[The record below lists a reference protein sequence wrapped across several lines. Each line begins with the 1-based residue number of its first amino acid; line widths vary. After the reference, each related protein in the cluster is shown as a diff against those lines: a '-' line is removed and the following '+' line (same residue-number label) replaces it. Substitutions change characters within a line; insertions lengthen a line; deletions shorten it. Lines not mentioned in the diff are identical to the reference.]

1 MAQHS
6 VTLASQT
13 DLPGFRR
20 EARALLAG
28 LVPPEEAQWDARVTQ
43 ELRTEARGIQ
53 GRLEEKPPSG
63 VNLVLPRSFLSLCN
77 MVILHHDPAR
87 FALLYRL
94 LWRLVHEPGLHRDP
108 HDDDR
113 LRALHMA
120 RSVRRDI
127 QKMRSQVRFRTI
139 RHTTDGEP
147 LQIAWFAPDH
157 YIVEAVA
164 PFFMRRMPHARW
176 AVLTPEG
183 CVRGWGDSLEFGPGV
198 RGESGMGRDA
208 AEAAWLDCYHRV
220 FRADQAPSPLSS
232 GKDSEPGRS
241 FRPDSVP

>member
-1 MAQHS
+1 MALHS

-20 EARALLAG
+20 EARALLAA
-28 LVPPEEAQWDARVTQ
+28 LVPPEEADWDARGAP
-43 ELRTEARGIQ
+43 ELLRQPSAGQVRPD
-53 GRLEEKPPSG
+53 EKPPTG

-77 MVILHHDPAR
+77 MVILHHDPGR
-87 FALLYRL
+87 FTLLYRL

-120 RSVRRDI
+120 RAVRRDI
-127 QKMRSQVRFRTI
+127 QKMKSQVRFRTI
-139 RHTTDGEP
+139 RHTANGEP

-164 PFFMRRMPHARW
+164 PFFMRRMAHAQW
-176 AVLTPEG
+176 ALLTPEV
-183 CVRGWGDSLEFGPGV
+183 CVRGRGDSLEFGPGL
-198 RGESGMGRDA
+198 RCENRLDRDA
-208 AEAAWLDCYHRV
+208 PETAWLDCYHQV
-220 FRADQAPSPLSS
+220 FGEDRAPGPVRSDR
-232 GKDSEPGRS
+232 DSEPARS

>member
-6 VTLASQT
+6 VTLSSQT
-13 DLPGFRR
+13 DLQGFRR
-20 EARALLAG
+20 EARVLLAG
-28 LVPPEEAQWDARVTQ
+28 LVPPEEAHWDAPAMPDDLHRQPYAT
-43 ELRTEARGIQ
+43 LMRSD
-53 GRLEEKPPSG
+53 EKPPSG

-94 LWRLVHEPGLHRDP
+94 LWRLVHEPALHRDP

-120 RSVRRDI
+120 RAVRRDM
-127 QKMRSQVRFRTI
+127 QKMKSQVRFMTI
-139 RHTTDGEP
+139 RQTADGEP

-164 PFFMRRMPHARW
+164 PFFMRRMAHALW
-176 AVLTPEG
+176 AVLTPESS
-183 CVRGWGDSLEFGPGV
+183 VRGRGESLEFGPGA
-198 RGESGMGRDA
+198 RCERRLDRDA
-208 AEAAWLDCYHRV
+208 AESEWLGCYYQV
-220 FRADQAPSPLSS
+220 FRNDR
-232 GKDSEPGRS
+232 DSEPARS
-241 FRPDSVP
+241 FHPDSVP

>member
-20 EARALLAG
+20 EARTLLAG
-28 LVPPEEAQWDARVTQ
+28 LVPPEEAQWDARATH
-43 ELRTEARGIQ
+43 ELRTEARGI
-53 GRLEEKPPSG
+53 GRPCDEKPPSG
-63 VNLVLPRSFLSLCN
+63 VNVVLPRSFLSLCN

-94 LWRLVHEPGLHRDP
+94 LWRLVHEPGLQRDP

-120 RSVRRDI
+120 RAVRRDI
-127 QKMRSQVRFRTI
+127 QKMRSHVRFRTL
-139 RHTTDGEP
+139 RLTADGEP

-164 PFFMRRMPHARW
+164 PFFIRRMAHGRW
-176 AVLTPEG
+176 AVLTPVG
-183 CVRGWGDSLEFGPGV
+183 CVRGWGESLEFGPGAPCEP
-198 RGESGMGRDA
+198 RLDRDT
-208 AEAAWLDCYHRV
+208 AETAWLDCYRQV
-220 FRADQAPSPLSS
+220 FGADHPL
-232 GKDSEPGRS
+232 EPTQ
-241 FRPDSVP
+241 